1 MNPYGYSET
10 VWRLFQD
17 APRAGIFSPGLA
29 LSAAA
34 DVIEKDSVSSAL
46 ALSASAA
53 TPANRSVLTLHLQ
66 IEEGCVS
73 DARFQAYG
81 CPTTIAVGA
90 WLAQQAVGR
99 RPEELSGIKAATIR
113 QALEIPDERSHCALL
128 GEDVIQALLV
138 KVKSTSA

>member
-10 VWRLFQD
+10 VWRLFQA
-17 APRAGIFSPGLA
+17 APRAGIFSPGSA
-29 LSAAA
+29 LSVA
-34 DVIEKDSVSSAL
+34 
-46 ALSASAA
+46 AA

-66 IEEGCVS
+66 IEQERVS